1 MVSEM
6 ESHPPT
12 QGPGDGERRLSGSSL
27 SSSSWVSADGFLR
40 RRPSVR
46 VSAGGWGRAAQCKKK
61 KEKKSESD
69 RKKPELEMCKGW
81 EGASRADARRA
92 GRDAQKA
99 GLGKAWKLLVGFCLH
114 ADLGPGGSL
123 PGLPRA
129 KPLAES

>member
-61 KEKKSESD
+61 KKKIGVRQEEAS
-69 RKKPELEMCKGW
+69 G
-81 EGASRADARRA
+81 GA
-92 GRDAQKA
+92 
-99 GLGKAWKLLVGFCLH
+99 
-114 ADLGPGGSL
+114 
-123 PGLPRA
+123 
-129 KPLAES
+129 